1 VARAGRHS
9 DHCFDHYS
17 VGDPDFDSGL
27 RAALHSGRR
36 VHQDGRNFSLR
47 RDSNFVPDD
56 QVLAFGCESVVTV
69 SSWAWRSIDY
79 RTIRLTIAN
88 ATNRN

>member
-9 DHCFDHYS
+9 DHCFDHYF

-36 VHQDGRNFSLR
+36 FDQSGQHFCLS
-47 RDSNFVPDD
+47 RDSNFVQDD
-56 QVLAFGCESVVTV
+56 QVLPFGCESVVTV

-79 RTIRLTIAN
+79 RTIRFTIAN